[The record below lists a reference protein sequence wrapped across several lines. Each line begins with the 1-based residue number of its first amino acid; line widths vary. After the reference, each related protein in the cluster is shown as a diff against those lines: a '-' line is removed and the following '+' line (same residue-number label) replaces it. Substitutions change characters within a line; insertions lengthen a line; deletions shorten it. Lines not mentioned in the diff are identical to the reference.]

1 MEKERILKLADQG
14 ERLTQSRKLSL
25 LKKQEFVDRINY
37 AISGQPRRAVTNVKL
52 DIWYNE
58 FGYSEETMVVTFEGG
73 ACGVRNCRYNSNSA
87 NLRAIA
93 DMVDGDCYDEL
104 QRYEEMRPKGYSLED
119 VEVE

>member
-37 AISGQPRRAVTNVKL
+37 AISGQPRIAVTNVKL

-73 ACGVRNCRYNSNSA
+73 ACGVRNCHCNSNSA
-87 NLRAIA
+87 NFRAIA
-93 DMVDGDCYDEL
+93 DMVDGGCYDEL